1 MRTQGKDTK
10 LETHQIIFGTI
21 ETVGLLIGG
30 VINLLLLTFHLKQP
44 KKTTTILIY
53 CLMNGTDFIICI
65 LMIPT
70 VISCWAGSKPL
81 FFESLVAREI
91 WLFLWEVSG
100 RTSVFLI
107 GLQSVLRTRALL
119 SPFAGRMK
127 KKILA
132 VIFMVYL
139 TVLCGI
145 HCVHFIF
152 KVESIFSSNCNR
164 PILLMGLLQLKM
176 GLGSKKTIAFLI
188 LNSFFGYVV
197 PFLPITIS
205 CLISVCCLGK
215 SKRRAKKCHQN
226 GGKRNQNHQA
236 ASNTVVL
243 LTIVYILTN
252 ALTFF
257 VELNDVL
264 ISFSKIVK
272 RKLPYV
278 NWNDI
283 PSSDFFIIYVTAYNV
298 CILLN
303 SVFNG
308 LVFFIRTG
316 AIRAYSE
323 KIIRKTSKAVRSKA
337 MAVNNKFSRKSM
349 NTDRDPYREGNVIGM
364 TQAQQQYRL
373 PRRVE

>member
-53 CLMNGTDFIICI
+53 CLMNGTDLLICI

-91 WLFLWEVSG
+91 WLFLWELSG
-100 RTSVFLI
+100 RASVFLI

-119 SPFAGRMK
+119 SPFARRMK
-127 KKILA
+127 REVLA
-132 VIFMVYL
+132 TVIMIYL
-139 TVLCGI
+139 VLLCSI
-145 HCVHFIF
+145 QSVHFF
-152 KVESIFSSNCNR
+152 FNVDSIFSFNCNR
-164 PILLMGLLQLKM
+164 PLLQAGLLQEKM
-176 GLGSKKTIAFLI
+176 GLGSIRSIAFII
-188 LNSFFGYVV
+188 LNSILGYVV
-197 PFLPITIS
+197 PFLPIIIS
-205 CLISVCCLGK
+205 CLISVYCLGI
-215 SKRRAKKCHQN
+215 SKRRARKCHQN

-252 ALTFF
+252 ALTFLF
-257 VELNDVL
+257 ELNRVL
-264 ISFSKIVK
+264 ISLSKIVK
-272 RKLPYV
+272 IKIYYVKWYDLPLF
-278 NWNDI
+278 
-283 PSSDFFIIYVTAYNV
+283 DFLIIYVTAYNV

-316 AIRAYSE
+316 AIRANSE

-337 MAVNNKFSRKSM
+337 SAVNNIFFRKST
-349 NTDRDPYREGNVIGM
+349 NRDPYYGGNVMEM
-364 TQAQQQYRL
+364 TQTQT
-373 PRRVE
+373 